1 MKRNNKRALYEKI
14 MSDVS
19 KTVKRSLNE
28 QSLETNYSPFC
39 NLTIE
44 LGNDDEYL
52 YATIRD
58 NFDDYNST
66 DKELT
71 ALTPDELIKKINL
84 ELMEYITDNYDV

>member
-14 MSDVS
+14 MRNVS

-44 LGNDDEYL
+44 LGNDDNYL
-52 YATIRD
+52 YATIHD
-58 NFDDYNST
+58 DFDEYYTNDI
-66 DKELT
+66 KLT
-71 ALTPDELIKKINL
+71 ALTPDELIQKINL
-84 ELMEYITDNYDV
+84 ELMEYITANYDV

>member
-1 MKRNNKRALYEKI
+1 MKRNNKKALYEKI
-14 MSDVS
+14 MRDVS
-19 KTVKRSLNE
+19 KTVKRTLNE
-28 QSLETNYSPFC
+28 KSLETNYSPFC

-58 NFDDYNST
+58 NFDEYYST

-71 ALTPDELIKKINL
+71 ASTPDELIQKINL